1 MKLGSRRKWIGYA
14 FVLPAFFF
22 MVVFILYPLIESLIL
37 SFYDWTGISAKTFVG
52 FENFRYLLKDRVFW
66 LALKNNLIFTV
77 LATAGTVILGFFLA
91 VAIER
96 RVRGW
101 WFYKVVYFLPV
112 MVSMTVV
119 GLLWGR
125 LLDPTLGPVNFILK
139 KLGVAS
145 PPFWLGD
152 PKTSLLSIIGV
163 SIWQY
168 AGFPMIILLAAMENV
183 PLEVHDAAT
192 IDGVSEWQRIWYIIF
207 PLIKP
212 VFLMITV
219 LQIIFSFK
227 VFDIVWAMTQG
238 GPGDSS
244 IVLGVYLYKAAFR
257 YTRFGYGAAI
267 AVAMF
272 LIIFPLSLLYIRLT
286 RLEEAVEE

>member
-1 MKLGSRRKWIGYA
+1 MRLGRGKKGVGYL
-14 FVLPAFFF
+14 FVLPAFLF
-22 MVVFILYPLIESLIL
+22 MAVFIVYPLVESLIL
-37 SFYDWTGISAKTFVG
+37 SFYSWTGISVKTFVG
-52 FENFRYLLKDRVFW
+52 LENFRNLLRDRVFW
-66 LALKNNLIFTV
+66 LALQNNLVFTV
-77 LATAGTVILGFFLA
+77 LSTAGTVILGFFLA
-91 VAIER
+91 LAVER
-96 RVRGW
+96 RIRGW

-125 LLDPTLGPVNFILK
+125 LLDPTLGPINFILR
-139 KLGVAS
+139 KLGISS

-152 PKTSLLSIIGV
+152 PRTSLLSIIGV
-163 SIWQY
+163 TIWQY
-168 AGFPMIILLAAMENV
+168 AGFPMIILLAAMENI
-183 PLEVHDAAT
+183 PLEIHDAAT
-192 IDGVSEWQRIWYIIF
+192 IDGVNGWQRTWHIIF
-207 PLIKP
+207 PLVKP

-286 RLEEAVEE
+286 RLKEVVEE